1 MEHPYLI
8 LLRNQ
13 VLKILEL
20 WQVLVLNNKKILITI
35 LKEYILQE
43 QIDCWKWKIQT
54 NEVDLQ

>member
-8 LLRNQ
+8 SLRNQ